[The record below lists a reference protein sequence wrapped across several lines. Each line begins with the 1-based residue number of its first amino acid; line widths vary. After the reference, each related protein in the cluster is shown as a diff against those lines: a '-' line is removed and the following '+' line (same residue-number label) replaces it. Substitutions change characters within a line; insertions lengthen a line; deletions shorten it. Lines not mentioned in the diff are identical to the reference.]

1 MINIPAR
8 SNLIQFVFSSA
19 FVNAQNDICNIRTIK
34 KTRQRVMSIQILE
47 LSVLALISTTQFHHA
62 LCIGII
68 GVNSESFESSDL
80 YRNPI
85 LEGVYETPLD
95 HFSPT
100 NEIRL
105 HQKYEVNTEFF
116 KRGGPI
122 FFYVY
127 YPGGLGGSILIQRG
141 LVYEVA
147 RELNG
152 AVVLWRLRYMDF
164 DQIR

>member
-1 MINIPAR
+1 
-8 SNLIQFVFSSA
+8 
-19 FVNAQNDICNIRTIK
+19 
-34 KTRQRVMSIQILE
+34 MSVQILK
-47 LSVLALISTTQFHHA
+47 LSILALISTAQFHHA
-62 LCIGII
+62 LRIGGI
-68 GVNSESFESSDL
+68 GVNSERFESSDL
-80 YRNPI
+80 CRNPI
-85 LEGVYETPLD
+85 IEGVYETPLD

-100 NEIRL
+100 NNIQIN
-105 HQKYEVNTEFF
+105 QKYEVNTEFF

-122 FFYVY
+122 FFYVF

-141 LVYEVA
+141 LVYEVV